1 MAVSRQSSRLATCNA
16 ALRTIPRQRANAPL
30 GCSSDLVLDSSTV
43 FVGELRIRHDGQ
55 IYELT
60 QRQTLVGRSRRCVIV
75 LNSRLASRE
84 HCVLERSGAVLTL
97 IELGSKNGTWVNGE
111 RVTRRRQMLKGD
123 EIRIGSDHLEVIE
136 DVRTNAPPARRQVE
150 TQRMPRK
157 PTEHQFDDDSTAT
170 VDHASV
176 LDLAE
181 VLIETASGPEQ
192 RPQTTRVILA
202 AVDELL
208 DHAGLTQPYLG
219 PAEDQRLRAIADRV
233 QSWWPDGS
241 MNNWRQGLESRLA
254 AAGRR
259 R

>member
-1 MAVSRQSSRLATCNA
+1 LS
-16 ALRTIPRQRANAPL
+16 
-30 GCSSDLVLDSSTV
+30 
-43 FVGELRIRHDGQ
+43 
-55 IYELT
+55 
-60 QRQTLVGRSRRCVIV
+60 QRQTLVGRSSRCTIV
-75 LNSRLASRE
+75 LESRLASRE
-84 HCVLERSGAVLTL
+84 HCVLERSGAAVTL

-111 RVTRRRQMLKGD
+111 RVTRRRQLATGD
-123 EIRIGSDHLEVIE
+123 EIRIGSDHLEVV
-136 DVRTNAPPARRQVE
+136 DTARPVDGEPRRPVE
-150 TQRMPRK
+150 TVRMARSPSD
-157 PTEHQFDDDSTAT
+157 EHFEDDSTAT

-181 VLIETASGPEQ
+181 VLLETAGGSDQ

-219 PAEDQRLRAIADRV
+219 VTEEERLRVIADRV

-241 MNNWRQGLESRLA
+241 MSSWRQGLESRLA

>member
-1 MAVSRQSSRLATCNA
+1 VR
-16 ALRTIPRQRANAPL
+16 
-30 GCSSDLVLDSSTV
+30 
-43 FVGELRIRHDGQ
+43 ELRINHNG
-55 IYELT
+55 ESHLLN

-84 HCVLERSGAVLTL
+84 HCVIERSGAALTL

-111 RVTRRRQMLKGD
+111 RVSRRRQLAIGD
-123 EIRIGSDHLEVIE
+123 KIRIGSDHLELVE
-136 DVRTNAPPARRQVE
+136 HQLAPLPRRPHIE
-150 TQRMPRK
+150 TQRMSRP
-157 PTEHQFDDDSTAT
+157 PSEQPFEDDSTAT

-181 VLIETASGPEQ
+181 VLIETASAPEQ

-219 PAEDQRLRAIADRV
+219 PDDGRRLRVIADRV

-241 MNNWRQGLESRLA
+241 LDAWRAGLDRRLA

>member
-1 MAVSRQSSRLATCNA
+1 M
-16 ALRTIPRQRANAPL
+16 
-30 GCSSDLVLDSSTV
+30 
-43 FVGELRIRHDGQ
+43 GELRIRFEGQ
-55 IYELT
+55 VYQLA
-60 QRQTLVGRSRRCVIV
+60 QRQTLVGRSRRCAIV
-75 LNSRLASRE
+75 LASRLASRE
-84 HCVLERSGAVLTL
+84 HCVLERSGAALTL

-111 RVTRRRQMLKGD
+111 RVTRRRQLAKGD
-123 EIRIGSDHLEVIE
+123 AIRIGSDHLEVIE
-136 DVRTNAPPARRQVE
+136 NVKPGEPEPRRQVE
-150 TQRMPRK
+150 TQRMARK
-157 PTEHQFDDDSTAT
+157 PEERFDDDSTAT

-181 VLIETASGPEQ
+181 VLLETAGNPEQ

-219 PAEDQRLRAIADRV
+219 AAEEQRLRVIADRV

-241 MNNWRQGLESRLA
+241 MNAWRQGLESRLA

>member
-1 MAVSRQSSRLATCNA
+1 MLS
-16 ALRTIPRQRANAPL
+16 
-30 GCSSDLVLDSSTV
+30 
-43 FVGELRIRHDGQ
+43 
-55 IYELT
+55 
-60 QRQTLVGRSRRCVIV
+60 
-75 LNSRLASRE
+75 SRLASRE
-84 HCVLERSGAVLTL
+84 HCVLERSGAALTL

-111 RVTRRRQMLKGD
+111 RVTRRRQLATGD

-136 DVRTNAPPARRQVE
+136 NARGVEGEQPPPRRNVE

-157 PTEHQFDDDSTAT
+157 TSEEQFEDDSTAT

-181 VLIETASGPEQ
+181 VLLETASGAEQ

-219 PAEDQRLRAIADRV
+219 VAEEHRLRVIADRV

-241 MNNWRQGLESRLA
+241 MNAWRQSLESRLA

>member
-1 MAVSRQSSRLATCNA
+1 
-16 ALRTIPRQRANAPL
+16 
-30 GCSSDLVLDSSTV
+30 
-43 FVGELRIRHDGQ
+43 VGELKIRYDGQ
-55 IYELT
+55 LYQLT

-84 HCVLERSGAVLTL
+84 HCVLERSGAAITL

-111 RVTRRRQMLKGD
+111 RVSRRRQLAKGD

-136 DVRTNAPPARRQVE
+136 NVKAVEGEPRRNVE
-150 TQRMPRK
+150 TQRMARK
-157 PTEHQFDDDSTAT
+157 PSEEPFEDDSTAT

-181 VLIETASGPEQ
+181 VLLETAGGAEQ

-219 PAEDQRLRAIADRV
+219 SPDEQRLRVIADRV
-233 QSWWPDGS
+233 QAWWPDGS
-241 MNNWRQGLESRLA
+241 MDTWRKGLEARLA

>member
-1 MAVSRQSSRLATCNA
+1 MS
-16 ALRTIPRQRANAPL
+16 
-30 GCSSDLVLDSSTV
+30 
-43 FVGELRIRHDGQ
+43 ELRIRHLGQ
-55 IYELT
+55 IYQLA
-60 QRQTLVGRSRRCVIV
+60 QRQTLVGRSRRCTIVI
-75 LNSRLASRE
+75 NSRLASRE
-84 HCVLERSGAVLTL
+84 HCVLERSGAALTL

-111 RVTRRRQMLKGD
+111 RVARRRQLATGD
-123 EIRIGSDHLEVIE
+123 EIRIGSEHLEVIE
-136 DVRTNAPPARRQVE
+136 SARPNDVIEPRRQVE
-150 TQRMPRK
+150 TLRMARK
-157 PTEHQFDDDSTAT
+157 PSDEQFEDDSTAT

-181 VLIETASGPEQ
+181 VLLETAGGPDQ

-219 PAEDQRLRAIADRV
+219 VTEEHRLRVIADKV

-241 MNNWRQGLESRLA
+241 MNTWRQGLESRLA

>member
-1 MAVSRQSSRLATCNA
+1 MS
-16 ALRTIPRQRANAPL
+16 
-30 GCSSDLVLDSSTV
+30 
-43 FVGELRIRHDGQ
+43 ELRIRHLGQ
-55 IYELT
+55 IYQLA
-60 QRQTLVGRSRRCVIV
+60 QRQTLVGRSRRCTIV
-75 LNSRLASRE
+75 LSSRLASRE
-84 HCVLERSGAVLTL
+84 HCVLERSGAALTL

-111 RVTRRRQMLKGD
+111 RVSRRRQLATGD

-136 DVRTNAPPARRQVE
+136 NGRPADGEPRRQVE
-150 TQRMPRK
+150 TLRMARK
-157 PTEHQFDDDSTAT
+157 PSEDQFEDDSTAT

-181 VLIETASGPEQ
+181 VLLETAGGPEQ

-219 PAEDQRLRAIADRV
+219 VTEEHRLRVIADRV

-241 MNNWRQGLESRLA
+241 MNTWRQGLESRLA

>member
-1 MAVSRQSSRLATCNA
+1 
-16 ALRTIPRQRANAPL
+16 
-30 GCSSDLVLDSSTV
+30 
-43 FVGELRIRHDGQ
+43 
-55 IYELT
+55 
-60 QRQTLVGRSRRCVIV
+60 V

-84 HCVLERSGAVLTL
+84 HCVLERSGAALTL

-111 RVTRRRQMLKGD
+111 RVTRRRQLGKGD
-123 EIRIGSDHLEVIE
+123 EIRIGSDHLAVVEEVKATE
-136 DVRTNAPPARRQVE
+136 PAPRRQVE
-150 TQRMPRK
+150 TQRMSRNPSAD
-157 PTEHQFDDDSTAT
+157 QFEDDSTAT

-181 VLIETASGPEQ
+181 VLIETASGPDQ

-219 PAEDQRLRAIADRV
+219 AFEEQRLRSIADCV

-241 MNNWRQGLESRLA
+241 MNAWRQALESRLA

>member
-1 MAVSRQSSRLATCNA
+1 M
-16 ALRTIPRQRANAPL
+16 
-30 GCSSDLVLDSSTV
+30 
-43 FVGELRIRHDGQ
+43 GELKIRYDGQ
-55 IYELT
+55 EYQLT
-60 QRQTLVGRSRRCVIV
+60 QRQTLAGRSRRCVIV

-84 HCVLERSGAVLTL
+84 HCVFERSGAALTL

-111 RVTRRRQMLKGD
+111 RVTRRRQLAKGD

-136 DVRTNAPPARRQVE
+136 EARAAEAPQPRRQIE
-150 TQRMPRK
+150 TQRMARK
-157 PTEHQFDDDSTAT
+157 TSDDGFEDDSTAT

-181 VLIETASGPEQ
+181 VLLETAGGPEQ

-219 PAEDQRLRAIADRV
+219 VEEERRLRAIADRV

-241 MNNWRQGLESRLA
+241 LNAWRQGLESRLA

>member
-1 MAVSRQSSRLATCNA
+1 M
-16 ALRTIPRQRANAPL
+16 
-30 GCSSDLVLDSSTV
+30 
-43 FVGELRIRHDGQ
+43 GELKIRYDGQ
-55 IYELT
+55 DYQLT

-84 HCVLERSGAVLTL
+84 HCVLERSGAALTL

-111 RVTRRRQMLKGD
+111 RVARRRQLATGD

-136 DVRTNAPPARRQVE
+136 SVRPVEGEPRRQVE
-150 TQRMPRK
+150 TQRMARSPA
-157 PTEHQFDDDSTAT
+157 EEGFEDDSTAT

-181 VLIETASGPEQ
+181 VLLETAGGAEQ

-202 AVDELL
+202 AIDELL

-219 PAEDQRLRAIADRV
+219 ASEEHRLRLIADRV
-233 QSWWPDGS
+233 VSWWPDGS
-241 MNNWRQGLESRLA
+241 VSGWRQSLESRLA

>member
-1 MAVSRQSSRLATCNA
+1 
-16 ALRTIPRQRANAPL
+16 
-30 GCSSDLVLDSSTV
+30 
-43 FVGELRIRHDGQ
+43 
-55 IYELT
+55 
-60 QRQTLVGRSRRCVIV
+60 
-75 LNSRLASRE
+75 
-84 HCVLERSGAVLTL
+84 VLERSGAALTL

-111 RVTRRRQMLKGD
+111 RVSRRRQLSQGD
-123 EIRIGSDHLEVIE
+123 EIRIGSDLLEVIE
-136 DVRTNAPPARRQVE
+136 NPRTADSIPRRPHVE
-150 TQRMPRK
+150 TQRMARSHADEPF
-157 PTEHQFDDDSTAT
+157 EDDSTAT

-181 VLIETASGPEQ
+181 VLIETAGGPEQ

-219 PAEDQRLRAIADRV
+219 PSEGERLRALADRV

-241 MNNWRQGLESRLA
+241 MDSWRHGLESRLA

>member
-1 MAVSRQSSRLATCNA
+1 M
-16 ALRTIPRQRANAPL
+16 
-30 GCSSDLVLDSSTV
+30 GD
-43 FVGELRIRHDGQ
+43 LRIRHEGQ
-55 IYELT
+55 IFQLA
-60 QRQTLVGRSRRCVIV
+60 QRQTLVGRSRRCAIV
-75 LNSRLASRE
+75 LSSRLASRE
-84 HCVLERSGAVLTL
+84 HCVLERSGAALTL

-111 RVTRRRQMLKGD
+111 RVTRRRQLAKGD
-123 EIRIGSDHLEVIE
+123 EIRIGSDHLEVLE
-136 DVRTNAPPARRQVE
+136 AAKGNEPEPRRHIS
-150 TQRMPRK
+150 TQRMSRSASQ
-157 PTEHQFDDDSTAT
+157 EQFEDATAT

-181 VLIETASGPEQ
+181 VLLETASGNEQ

-219 PAEDQRLRAIADRV
+219 VSEEQRLRVIADRV

-241 MNNWRQGLESRLA
+241 MNNWRQALESRLA

>member
-1 MAVSRQSSRLATCNA
+1 VS
-16 ALRTIPRQRANAPL
+16 
-30 GCSSDLVLDSSTV
+30 
-43 FVGELRIRHDGQ
+43 ELRIRHEGQ
-55 IYELT
+55 TFQLS
-60 QRQTLVGRSRRCVIV
+60 QRQTLVGRSRRCTIV

-84 HCVLERSGAVLTL
+84 HCVLERSGAALTL

-111 RVTRRRQMLKGD
+111 RVTRRRQLATGD
-123 EIRIGSDHLEVIE
+123 EIRIGSDHLEVIDNYKPNE
-136 DVRTNAPPARRQVE
+136 GEPRRVVE
-150 TQRMPRK
+150 TQRMARK
-157 PTEHQFDDDSTAT
+157 PSEEQFEDDSTAT

-181 VLIETASGPEQ
+181 VLLETASGPEQ

-219 PAEDQRLRAIADRV
+219 VTEEHRLRVIADRV

-241 MNNWRQGLESRLA
+241 LNAWRQSLDSRLA

>member
-1 MAVSRQSSRLATCNA
+1 
-16 ALRTIPRQRANAPL
+16 
-30 GCSSDLVLDSSTV
+30 
-43 FVGELRIRHDGQ
+43 
-55 IYELT
+55 
-60 QRQTLVGRSRRCVIV
+60 VIV
-75 LNSRLASRE
+75 LSSRLASRE
-84 HCVLERSGAVLTL
+84 HCVLERSGAALTL

-111 RVTRRRQMLKGD
+111 RVTRRRQLSKGD
-123 EIRIGSDHLEVIE
+123 VIRIGSDHLEVIE
-136 DVRTNAPPARRQVE
+136 NVKASESEPRRHVE

-157 PTEHQFDDDSTAT
+157 PSKEPFEDDSTAT

-181 VLIETASGPEQ
+181 VLLETAGGPEQ

-219 PAEDQRLRAIADRV
+219 VSDEDRLRVIADRV
-233 QSWWPDGS
+233 RSWWPDGS
-241 MNNWRQGLESRLA
+241 MDGWRQGLESRLA

>member
-1 MAVSRQSSRLATCNA
+1 M
-16 ALRTIPRQRANAPL
+16 
-30 GCSSDLVLDSSTV
+30 
-43 FVGELRIRHDGQ
+43 
-55 IYELT
+55 
-60 QRQTLVGRSRRCVIV
+60 
-75 LNSRLASRE
+75 
-84 HCVLERSGAVLTL
+84 LERSGAALTL

-111 RVTRRRQMLKGD
+111 RVTRRRQLAKGD
-123 EIRIGSDHLEVIE
+123 VIRIGSDHLEVIE
-136 DVRTNAPPARRQVE
+136 NVRPNEPEPRRQVE
-150 TQRMPRK
+150 TQRMSRRPSDE
-157 PTEHQFDDDSTAT
+157 PFDDDSTAT

-181 VLIETASGPEQ
+181 VLLETAGSPEQ

-219 PAEDQRLRAIADRV
+219 AADEQRLRVIADRV

-241 MNNWRQGLESRLA
+241 MNAWRQGLESRIA

>member
-1 MAVSRQSSRLATCNA
+1 M
-16 ALRTIPRQRANAPL
+16 
-30 GCSSDLVLDSSTV
+30 
-43 FVGELRIRHDGQ
+43 GELRIRFEGQ
-55 IYELT
+55 VYQLA
-60 QRQTLVGRSRRCVIV
+60 QRQTLVGRSRRCAIV
-75 LNSRLASRE
+75 LASRLASRE
-84 HCVLERSGAVLTL
+84 HCVLERSGAAITL

-111 RVTRRRQMLKGD
+111 RVTRRRQLAKGD
-123 EIRIGSDHLEVIE
+123 AIRIGSDHLEVIE
-136 DVRTNAPPARRQVE
+136 NVKANEPEPRRQVE
-150 TQRMPRK
+150 TQRMARK
-157 PTEHQFDDDSTAT
+157 PEERFDDDSTAT

-181 VLIETASGPEQ
+181 VLLETASNPEQ

-219 PAEDQRLRAIADRV
+219 VAEEQRLRVIADRV
-233 QSWWPDGS
+233 QSWWTDGS
-241 MNNWRQGLESRLA
+241 MNAWRQGLESRLA

>member
-1 MAVSRQSSRLATCNA
+1 MA
-16 ALRTIPRQRANAPL
+16 
-30 GCSSDLVLDSSTV
+30 
-43 FVGELRIRHDGQ
+43 ELRIKHDGQ
-55 IYELT
+55 LYQLA

-84 HCVLERSGAVLTL
+84 HCVLELSGSALTL

-111 RVTRRRQMLKGD
+111 RVTRRRQLGTGD
-123 EIRIGSDHLEVIE
+123 VVRIGSDHLEVIE
-136 DVRTNAPPARRQVE
+136 NVKANDAPPRRQVE
-150 TQRMPRK
+150 TQRMARK
-157 PTEHQFDDDSTAT
+157 SAEEQFEDDSTAT

-181 VLIETASGPEQ
+181 VLIETASGVEQ

-219 PAEDQRLRAIADRV
+219 GSEEQRLRVIADRV

-241 MNNWRQGLESRLA
+241 MNAWRQGLESRLA

>member
-1 MAVSRQSSRLATCNA
+1 M
-16 ALRTIPRQRANAPL
+16 
-30 GCSSDLVLDSSTV
+30 
-43 FVGELRIRHDGQ
+43 GELRIRFEGQ
-55 IYELT
+55 VYQLA
-60 QRQTLVGRSRRCVIV
+60 QRQTLVGRSRRCAIV
-75 LNSRLASRE
+75 LASRLASRE
-84 HCVLERSGAVLTL
+84 HCVLERSGAALTL

-111 RVTRRRQMLKGD
+111 RVTRRRQLAKGD
-123 EIRIGSDHLEVIE
+123 AIRIGSDHLEVIE
-136 DVRTNAPPARRQVE
+136 NVKANEPEPRRQVE
-150 TQRMPRK
+150 TQRMARK
-157 PTEHQFDDDSTAT
+157 PSEDRFDDDSTAT

-181 VLIETASGPEQ
+181 VLLETASNPEQ

-219 PAEDQRLRAIADRV
+219 AAEEQRLRVIADRV

-241 MNNWRQGLESRLA
+241 MNAWRLGLESRLA

>member
-1 MAVSRQSSRLATCNA
+1 M
-16 ALRTIPRQRANAPL
+16 
-30 GCSSDLVLDSSTV
+30 
-43 FVGELRIRHDGQ
+43 GELKIRYDGQ
-55 IYELT
+55 LYQLT

-84 HCVLERSGAVLTL
+84 HCVLERSGAAITL

-111 RVTRRRQMLKGD
+111 RVSRRRQLAKGD

-136 DVRTNAPPARRQVE
+136 NVKALEGEPRRNVE
-150 TQRMPRK
+150 TQRMARK
-157 PTEHQFDDDSTAT
+157 PSEEPFEDDSTAT

-181 VLIETASGPEQ
+181 VLLETAGGAEQ

-219 PAEDQRLRAIADRV
+219 APDEQRLRIIADRV
-233 QSWWPDGS
+233 QAWWPDGS
-241 MNNWRQGLESRLA
+241 MDTWRKGLEARLA

>member
-1 MAVSRQSSRLATCNA
+1 MS
-16 ALRTIPRQRANAPL
+16 
-30 GCSSDLVLDSSTV
+30 
-43 FVGELRIRHDGQ
+43 ELRIRHQGHVYQ
-55 IYELT
+55 LA
-60 QRQTLVGRSRRCVIV
+60 QRQTLVGRSRRCTIV
-75 LNSRLASRE
+75 LSSRLASRE
-84 HCVLERSGAVLTL
+84 HCVLERSGAALTL

-111 RVTRRRQMLKGD
+111 RVARRRQLATGD

-136 DVRTNAPPARRQVE
+136 SGKPEGEPRRVVE
-150 TQRMPRK
+150 TVRMSRRPS
-157 PTEHQFDDDSTAT
+157 EEQFEDDSTAT

-181 VLIETASGPEQ
+181 VLLETAGGPEQ
-192 RPQTTRVILA
+192 RPQTTRVIMA

-219 PAEDQRLRAIADRV
+219 SDEERRLRVIADRV

-241 MNNWRQGLESRLA
+241 LNAWRQGLESRLA

>member
-1 MAVSRQSSRLATCNA
+1 MS
-16 ALRTIPRQRANAPL
+16 
-30 GCSSDLVLDSSTV
+30 
-43 FVGELRIRHDGQ
+43 ELKIRHEGQ
-55 IYELT
+55 VYQLA
-60 QRQTLVGRSRRCVIV
+60 QRQTLVGRSRRCTIV

-84 HCVLERSGAVLTL
+84 HCVLELSGAALTL

-111 RVTRRRQMLKGD
+111 RVTRRRQLATGD

-136 DVRTNAPPARRQVE
+136 NARTAEGQPPRRNVE
-150 TQRMPRK
+150 TQRMARK
-157 PTEHQFDDDSTAT
+157 PSEEQFEDDSTAT

-181 VLIETASGPEQ
+181 VLLETASGAEQ

-219 PAEDQRLRAIADRV
+219 VTEEHRLRVIADRV

-241 MNNWRQGLESRLA
+241 MNAWRQGLESRLA

>member
-1 MAVSRQSSRLATCNA
+1 VYQLA
-16 ALRTIPRQRANAPL
+16 
-30 GCSSDLVLDSSTV
+30 
-43 FVGELRIRHDGQ
+43 
-55 IYELT
+55 
-60 QRQTLVGRSRRCVIV
+60 QRQTLVGRSRRCAIV

-84 HCVLERSGAVLTL
+84 HCVLERSGAALTL

-111 RVTRRRQMLKGD
+111 RVTRRRQLATGD

-136 DVRTNAPPARRQVE
+136 NARGVEGEQPPPRRNVE

-157 PTEHQFDDDSTAT
+157 TSEEQFEDDSTAT

-181 VLIETASGPEQ
+181 VLLETASGAEQ

-219 PAEDQRLRAIADRV
+219 VAEEHRLRVIADRV

-241 MNNWRQGLESRLA
+241 MNAWRQSLESRLA

>member
-1 MAVSRQSSRLATCNA
+1 VA
-16 ALRTIPRQRANAPL
+16 
-30 GCSSDLVLDSSTV
+30 VLDFEQRS
-43 FVGELRIRHDGQ
+43 VGELKIKYEGQ
-55 IYELT
+55 EYALS
-60 QRQTLVGRSRRCVIV
+60 QRQTLIGRSRRCVIV

-84 HCVLERSGAVLTL
+84 HCVLERSGSALTL

-111 RVTRRRQMLKGD
+111 RVSRRRQLAKGD
-123 EIRIGSDHLEVIE
+123 EIRIGSDHLEVVE
-136 DVRTNAPPARRQVE
+136 EARPSDPQPRRQVE
-150 TQRMPRK
+150 TQRMTRDTSDEPF
-157 PTEHQFDDDSTAT
+157 EDDSTAT

-181 VLIETASGPEQ
+181 VLLETASGPEQ

-219 PAEDQRLRAIADRV
+219 PEEEKRLRAIADRV
-233 QSWWPDGS
+233 QSWWGDGS
-241 MNNWRQGLESRLA
+241 LSAWRQGLESRLA

>member
-1 MAVSRQSSRLATCNA
+1 
-16 ALRTIPRQRANAPL
+16 
-30 GCSSDLVLDSSTV
+30 
-43 FVGELRIRHDGQ
+43 
-55 IYELT
+55 
-60 QRQTLVGRSRRCVIV
+60 
-75 LNSRLASRE
+75 
-84 HCVLERSGAVLTL
+84 VLERSGAALTL

-111 RVTRRRQMLKGD
+111 RVTRRRQLGKGD
-123 EIRIGSDHLEVIE
+123 EIRIGSDLIEVMGTPRP
-136 DVRTNAPPARRQVE
+136 DAPARRPHVE
-150 TQRMPRK
+150 TQRMVRSPA
-157 PTEHQFDDDSTAT
+157 EQSFEDDSTAT

-181 VLIETASGPEQ
+181 VLIETAGGQEQ

-219 PAEDQRLRAIADRV
+219 GSDDARLRAIADRV

-241 MNNWRQGLESRLA
+241 MDAWRQSLESRLA

>member
-1 MAVSRQSSRLATCNA
+1 VS
-16 ALRTIPRQRANAPL
+16 
-30 GCSSDLVLDSSTV
+30 
-43 FVGELRIRHDGQ
+43 ELRIRHQGQ
-55 IYELT
+55 VYQLS
-60 QRQTLVGRSRRCVIV
+60 QRQTLVGRSRRCTII
-75 LNSRLASRE
+75 LESRLASRE
-84 HCVLERSGAVLTL
+84 HCVLERSGAALTL

-111 RVTRRRQMLKGD
+111 RVTRRRQLATGD

-136 DVRTNAPPARRQVE
+136 NARVTDGEPRRQVE
-150 TQRMPRK
+150 TLRMSRK
-157 PTEHQFDDDSTAT
+157 PSDEQFEDDSTAT

-181 VLIETASGPEQ
+181 VLLETAGSPDQ

-219 PAEDQRLRAIADRV
+219 VAEEHRLRVIADRV

-241 MNNWRQGLESRLA
+241 MNTWRHGLESRLA

>member
-1 MAVSRQSSRLATCNA
+1 LGGFVS
-16 ALRTIPRQRANAPL
+16 
-30 GCSSDLVLDSSTV
+30 
-43 FVGELRIRHDGQ
+43 ELRIRHLGQ
-55 IYELT
+55 IYQLA
-60 QRQTLVGRSRRCVIV
+60 QRQTLVGRSRRCTIV
-75 LNSRLASRE
+75 LSSRLASRE
-84 HCVLERSGAVLTL
+84 HCVLERSGAALTL

-111 RVTRRRQMLKGD
+111 RVSRRRQLATGD

-136 DVRTNAPPARRQVE
+136 NGRPVDGEPRRQVE
-150 TQRMPRK
+150 TLRMARK
-157 PTEHQFDDDSTAT
+157 PSEDQFEDDSTAT

-181 VLIETASGPEQ
+181 VLLETAGGSEQ

-219 PAEDQRLRAIADRV
+219 VTEEHRLRVIADRV

-241 MNNWRQGLESRLA
+241 MNAWRQGLESRLA

>member
-1 MAVSRQSSRLATCNA
+1 VS
-16 ALRTIPRQRANAPL
+16 
-30 GCSSDLVLDSSTV
+30 
-43 FVGELRIRHDGQ
+43 ELRIRHEGQ
-55 IYELT
+55 TFQLS
-60 QRQTLVGRSRRCVIV
+60 QRQTLVGRSRRCTIV

-84 HCVLERSGAVLTL
+84 HCVLERSGAALTL

-111 RVTRRRQMLKGD
+111 RVTRRRQLATGD

-136 DVRTNAPPARRQVE
+136 NYKPNEGEPRRQVE
-150 TQRMPRK
+150 TQRMARK
-157 PTEHQFDDDSTAT
+157 PSEEQFEDDSTAT

-181 VLIETASGPEQ
+181 VLLETASGPEQ

-219 PAEDQRLRAIADRV
+219 VTEEHRLRVIADRV

-241 MNNWRQGLESRLA
+241 LNAWRQSLDSRLA

>member
-1 MAVSRQSSRLATCNA
+1 MS
-16 ALRTIPRQRANAPL
+16 
-30 GCSSDLVLDSSTV
+30 
-43 FVGELRIRHDGQ
+43 ELRIRHLGQ
-55 IYELT
+55 IYQLA
-60 QRQTLVGRSRRCVIV
+60 QRQTLVGRSRRCTIV

-84 HCVLERSGAVLTL
+84 HCVLERSGAALTL

-111 RVTRRRQMLKGD
+111 RVSRRRQLATGD

-136 DVRTNAPPARRQVE
+136 NARPAEGEPRKQVE
-150 TQRMPRK
+150 TLRMARK
-157 PTEHQFDDDSTAT
+157 PSEEQFEDDSTAT

-181 VLIETASGPEQ
+181 VLLETAGGTEQ

-219 PAEDQRLRAIADRV
+219 VAEEHRLRVIADRV

-241 MNNWRQGLESRLA
+241 MNAWRHGLESRLA